1 MMRVLSLLAMLCVAA
16 TSAAAQMPNPREMSG
31 RPLPSTDVP
40 PGTLSVRVLRGGFE
54 NNVANHPVEIVVDG
68 ARRTVN
74 TGEDGR
80 ALVSGLRV
88 GNNIQA
94 IATVDGERLESQVFP
109 MPSSGVMM
117 MLVAAAGAGATE
129 ADTPTPAAPA
139 VPAVPGTV
147 QFGPESRVIVELAES
162 GLTVFYVLQIMN
174 GQTAPVDI
182 GGPLIVNLPREA
194 RGVGL
199 LRESS
204 PQATANGPRVIVTG
218 PFAPGATVVQLAY
231 ELPYRGATARLE
243 QVWPAAMP
251 QTTVIAQTIAGLDY
265 TSPQVTAKNPLND
278 QGQTYLFGSG
288 PGLAEG
294 QTLTIDFTGL
304 PHHPMW
310 PQWTA
315 IAIALGIIAWGALA
329 AMRAPGRTRA
339 AGVSR

>member
-1 MMRVLSLLAMLCVAA
+1 MMRVLSVLAVLCLAA
-16 TSAAAQMPNPREMSG
+16 SSALAQMPNPREMSG

-88 GNNIQA
+88 GNNVQA
-94 IATVDGERLESQVFP
+94 ATTVDGERLESQLFP

-117 MLVAAAGAGATE
+117 MLVAAAGAGAGD
-129 ADTPTPAAPA
+129 APAAAPAPA

-147 QFGPESRVIVELAES
+147 QFGPESRVIVELAEN
-162 GLTVFYVLQIMN
+162 GLTVFYVLQILN
-174 GQTAPVDI
+174 GQTSPVDI

-194 RGVGL
+194 RGAGL

-204 PQATANGPRVIVTG
+204 PQATVNGPRVIVTG
-218 PFAPGATVVQLAY
+218 PFAPGPTVVQLAY
-231 ELPYRGATARLE
+231 ELPYRGANARIE

-251 QTTVIAQTIAGLDY
+251 QTTVIAQKIGDVDY
-265 TSPQVTAKNPLND
+265 TSPQVTEKNPMND
-278 QGQTYLFGSG
+278 QGMTYLFGSG
-288 PGLAEG
+288 PGVAEG

-304 PHHPMW
+304 PHHSTW

-315 IAIALGIIAWGALA
+315 IALALGIIAWGAFA
-329 AMRAPGRTRA
+329 AIGAPARSRA

>member
-1 MMRVLSLLAMLCVAA
+1 MKRALSLLAILCVVA

-31 RPLPSTDVP
+31 RPLPTTEVP

-54 NNVANHPVEIVVDG
+54 NNVANHPVEILVDG

-94 IATVDGERLESQVFP
+94 TTTVDGERLESQVFP

-117 MLVAAAGAGATE
+117 MLVAAAGAGAPE
-129 ADTPTPAAPA
+129 GTPTPAAPA

-174 GQTAPVDI
+174 GQTAPVDL

-204 PQATANGPRVIVTG
+204 PQATVNGPRVIVTG
-218 PFAPGATVVQLAY
+218 PFAPGPTVVQLAY
-231 ELPYRGATARLE
+231 ELPYRGASARLE

-251 QTTVIAQTIAGLDY
+251 QTTVIAQTIPGLDY
-265 TSPQVTAKNPLND
+265 TSPQVASKNPMSD
-278 QGQTYLFGSG
+278 QGMTYLFGSG

-329 AMRAPGRTRA
+329 AMRAPGRTRTA
-339 AGVSR
+339 SVSR